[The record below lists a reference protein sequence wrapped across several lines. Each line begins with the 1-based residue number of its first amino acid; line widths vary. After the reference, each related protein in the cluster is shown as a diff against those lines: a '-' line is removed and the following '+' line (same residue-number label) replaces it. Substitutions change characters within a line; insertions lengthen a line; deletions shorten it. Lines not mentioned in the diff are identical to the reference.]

1 MQERKNK
8 RLAVSTIVLTLTIV
22 AFWFFAFREDKIE
35 VDEAA
40 FVVNDIPGIDR
51 IEMRS
56 VRDTVVLRF
65 DGIRWMVNDQ
75 YPADRRTVQV
85 LFGTIE
91 HVKPRRPVSEKRLA
105 DVTEQL
111 KTSGTTVSFFA
122 KEELL
127 KSYIVGGNP
136 QKPEA
141 WFQLP
146 GGEPVIMNI
155 PGYRVYA
162 AGVFE
167 QNTNDWRDKRVFGL
181 NWRNF
186 KSLTTTF
193 TKDRES
199 YSIAGKD
206 NYFSLDDMEADTAK
220 VNTYL
225 DDVSLLVGEGF
236 YTMGQRGRIDSLLR
250 GPTSF
255 EVVVTDIGD
264 RSFRLEVFP
273 PLRNEANVFGRVNGE
288 IMIFPRADV
297 ARIAKKKTWF
307 RATPR

>member
-1 MQERKNK
+1 MQEKKNK
-8 RLAVSTIVLTLTIV
+8 TLAVSTVVLMITIV
-22 AFWFFAFREDKIE
+22 GFWFFAFRDDNIE
-35 VDEAA
+35 IDETA
-40 FVVNDIPGIDR
+40 FVVNDIPSIDR
-51 IEMRS
+51 VEMIS
-56 VRDTVVLRF
+56 SRDTVVLRF
-65 DGIRWMVNDQ
+65 DGVRWTVNDK

-91 HVKPRRPVSEKRLA
+91 HVKPRRPVSDKRLRE
-105 DVTEQL
+105 VSEQL

-122 KEELL
+122 KDNLV
-127 KSYIVGGNP
+127 KSYVVGGNS

-141 WFQLP
+141 WFQVP
-146 GGEPVIMNI
+146 GGNPVVMNI

-167 QNTNDWRDKRVFGL
+167 QSENDWRDKRVFGL

-199 YSIAGKD
+199 YTISGKQ
-206 NYFSLDDMEADTAK
+206 NLFAVEGVETDTAK

-225 DDVSLLVGEGF
+225 DDVSLLIGEGF
-236 YTMGQRGRIDSLLR
+236 YIPGQRARIDSLLA

-255 EVVVTDIGD
+255 EVTVTDIGD
-264 RSFRLEVFP
+264 RSFRLEVLP
-273 PLRNEANVFGRVNGE
+273 PLRNEADVYGRVNGE
-288 IMIFPRADV
+288 IMIFPRAEM
-297 ARIAKKKTWF
+297 AKIAKKKSWF
-307 RATPR
+307 RAASE